1 MKINTRVGIM
11 MAIILFLG
19 GTGYFALTYMN
30 KKMAAL
36 EVVSIELDTV
46 SRLNLSL
53 HEAVSYL
60 NNYVV
65 KGDPEERERFKEA
78 SERVR
83 ELFDAVYFI
92 EEEAKTNA
100 SLENA
105 KKLWANIEEMAK
117 ELFKYKAPLS
127 NKDAVALMF
136 GIQQT
141 TDLVSRLY
149 IRVHNLKDKDTL
161 ERIVKE
167 AESARKWVG
176 WVQII
181 GTIIA
186 LIAGFILLRN
196 KQ

>member
-1 MKINTRVGIM
+1 M
-11 MAIILFLG
+11 MVIILFLG
-19 GTGYFALTYMN
+19 GTGYFGLTYMH
-30 KKMAAL
+30 KKMVAL

-65 KGDPEERERFKEA
+65 KGDTEEKERFKEA

-92 EEEAKTNA
+92 EEETKTNA
-100 SLENA
+100 SLGNA
-105 KKLWANIEEMAK
+105 KKLWANIEEMAQ
-117 ELFKYKAPLS
+117 ELFKYKAPL
-127 NKDAVALMF
+127 NDKEAVALMF

-141 TDLVSRLY
+141 ADLVSQLY
-149 IRVHNLKDKDTL
+149 IRVHHLKDKDTL

-167 AESARKWVG
+167 AESARKWAG
-176 WVQII
+176 WLQII
-181 GTIIA
+181 GTAIA
-186 LIAGFILLRN
+186 LIAGLVLFRY